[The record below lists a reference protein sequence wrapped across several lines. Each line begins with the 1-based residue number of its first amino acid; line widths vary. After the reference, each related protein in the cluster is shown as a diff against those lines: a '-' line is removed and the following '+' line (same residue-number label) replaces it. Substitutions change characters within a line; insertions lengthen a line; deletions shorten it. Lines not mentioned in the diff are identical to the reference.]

1 MKISRKKLKEII
13 KEHLDEATL
22 GKITQEAALSE
33 EQVPVTDVE
42 TLVNLLRS
50 RSGEGGS
57 RTEARLSPTE
67 ADQAVALLSKLY
79 EAADKGNVYA
89 ICTAQV
95 GREDKEKYEK
105 CVKSMAKKPG
115 YHK

>member
-1 MKISRKKLKEII
+1 MKISRKKLKQII
-13 KEHLDEATL
+13 KEHLDEVAIDNL
-22 GKITQEAALSE
+22 TQEAALSD
-33 EQVPVTDVE
+33 EQVAGTDVK
-42 TLVNLLRS
+42 TLVNLLRT

-57 RTEARLSPTE
+57 RTEARLSPAE

-79 EAADKGNVYA
+79 EGGDKGNVYA